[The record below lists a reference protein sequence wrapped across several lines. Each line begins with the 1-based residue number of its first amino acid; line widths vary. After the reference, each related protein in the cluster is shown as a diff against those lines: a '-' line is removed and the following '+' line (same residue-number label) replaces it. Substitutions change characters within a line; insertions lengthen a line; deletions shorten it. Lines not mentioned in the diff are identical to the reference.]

1 MIEKELNC
9 KLIRINPD
17 EEHVCVFKALKEIQ
31 RHIQKSF
38 KH

>member
-1 MIEKELNC
+1 MEKELNC

-17 EEHVCVFKALKEIQ
+17 EENVSVFKALKEIQ